1 MQDEINEKTVT
12 LCVNGG
18 KMTSR
23 ILKNAMLRT
32 LSQMDRERRQHH
44 QDAKARRQ
52 EAKYCGK
59 QSMKR
64 LKAANVELSNIEI
77 TDGNIKS
84 FEKYARKYDIDYC
97 LKKDKAAEPPRYYV
111 FFKAKDVD
119 VITAAFKEYSG
130 AQLNKPKKPS
140 IRKRLEQAKERAAKH
155 REREKTKQKDRGPVH

>member
-32 LSQMDRERRQHH
+32 LSQMDRGRRQHH